1 MPIVP
6 SDLGIVHMDVLVRLG
21 GVFTVNYDDVENV
34 HVLEFLVLPPEIC
47 SGSGEIGITKPAIP
61 EG

>member
-6 SDLGIVHMDVLVRLG
+6 SDLGIVHMDVLVSIV
-21 GVFTVNYDDVENV
+21 GVFTVLYDDAENV
-34 HVLEFLVLPPEIC
+34 HVLEFLVLPLEIC
-47 SGSGEIGITKPAIP
+47 SGSGEMGITKPAIL

>member
-6 SDLGIVHMDVLVRLG
+6 IDLGIVHMDVLVRLAG
-21 GVFTVNYDDVENV
+21 LFTVKYDDVENV
-34 HVLEFLVLPPEIC
+34 HVLEFRVLPLEIC
-47 SGSGEIGITKPAIP
+47 SSSGELGITKPAIL